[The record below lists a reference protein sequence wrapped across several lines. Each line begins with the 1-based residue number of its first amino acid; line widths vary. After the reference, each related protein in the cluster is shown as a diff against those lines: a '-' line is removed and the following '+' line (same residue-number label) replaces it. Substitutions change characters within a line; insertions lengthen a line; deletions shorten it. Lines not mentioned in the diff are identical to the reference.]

1 MEMVTR
7 EEKATLEKRLAHLLA
22 NRSAISNRI
31 AEARALGDLKENAE
45 YHAAREDQG
54 MQEAEIERLT
64 KRLAN
69 VSIIDET
76 AHKGSGVVFLGATV
90 KMREDG
96 SDEVELFRL
105 VGEAS
110 AEMPPEYVEVTVNS
124 PMGEALL
131 KARVGEIIA
140 VRGPRGL
147 KRFEVLEIV

>member
-7 EEKATLEKRLAHLLA
+7 EEKAALEKRLADLLA

-54 MQEAEIERLT
+54 MQEAEIDRLT

-69 VSIIDET
+69 VSIIDEG
-76 AHKGSGVVFLGATV
+76 AHKGTGVVFLGATV
-90 KMREDG
+90 RMREDG
-96 SDEVELFRL
+96 SDEDELFRL

-131 KARVGEIIA
+131 KARVGETIA
-140 VRGPRGL
+140 VRGPRGV